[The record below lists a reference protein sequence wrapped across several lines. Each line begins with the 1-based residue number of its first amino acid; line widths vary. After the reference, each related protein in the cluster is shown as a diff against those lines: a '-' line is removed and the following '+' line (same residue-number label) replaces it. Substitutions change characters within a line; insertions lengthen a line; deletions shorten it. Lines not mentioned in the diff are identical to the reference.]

1 MPGVSA
7 DGEPTEI
14 EIKLAVSRPSVI
26 RRLLNQPQP
35 HLLAG
40 FEGTAPPHQVRVTDR
55 YLDTSPANGEL
66 ARAGIRAR
74 LRRRGDEVK
83 LTVKRPSTERRGV
96 STRVELEGPAT
107 RSLDPARWPASDAR
121 TALERGLNGQPLQ
134 EIARLRQRRLTQIL
148 RQDGTA
154 VEISLD
160 ALEAMDGGQVLA
172 RRHELEAEL
181 KEGAEAALALLGDAL
196 LEIDGVEP
204 PLGSKLAF
212 ALEARALARSGS

>member
-14 EIKLAVSRPSVI
+14 EIKLAVTRPSVI

-40 FEGTAPPHQVRVTDR
+40 FEGTAPPHHVRVTDR
-55 YLDTSPANGEL
+55 YIDTAPLDGEL

-74 LRRRGDEVK
+74 LRRRGDDVT
-83 LTVKRPSTERRGV
+83 LTVKRPSTESRGV
-96 STRVELEGPAT
+96 STRVELEGRAT
-107 RSLDPARWPASDAR
+107 RSLDPARWPPSEAR
-121 TALERGLNGQPLQ
+121 AALERAIGGRALR
-134 EIARLRQRRLTQIL
+134 EIARLRQRRLTQVL
-148 RQDGTA
+148 QREGTA

-181 KEGAEAALALLGDAL
+181 KDGDEAALARLGDAL
-196 LEIDGVEP
+196 LEIDGVGP
-204 PLGSKLAF
+204 SVGSKLGF
-212 ALEARALARSGS
+212 AIEARARARGGA